1 MQPLRSHR
9 RARRFPRRFA
19 CIAMRDAKQTH
30 CNGQMVNECGG
41 GWESRVRLQHVL
53 ALSAV
58 VVVRRGSLLFLRFI
72 ILLYFL
78 RIAFAR

>member
-1 MQPLRSHR
+1 
-9 RARRFPRRFA
+9 
-19 CIAMRDAKQTH
+19 
-30 CNGQMVNECGG
+30 MVNECGG